1 VIIPSCTL
9 ILQGTPVSTT
19 PKPQNRNRKNLAF
32 IVAYIVI
39 LVFASILIPYDLWF
53 ILAAFFA
60 ASVII
65 LVSWIK
71 KVNSHKLL
79 TFFVGTNIVLDI
91 IAIAIWAIAPAT
103 QWSIYQLGFTIVG
116 AEAAVAAVLFAV
128 ALFGLIKKKKWAP
141 YLALIVTVNQ
151 RVFATYV
158 FFPSTAIG
166 VTLIWSLIII
176 YFAYRNIK
184 TQNTHP

>member
-1 VIIPSCTL
+1 M
-9 ILQGTPVSTT
+9 STT
-19 PKPQNRNRKNLAF
+19 KPQNRNRKTIAF
-32 IVAYIVI
+32 VAAYIVI

-60 ASVII
+60 ASLII
-65 LVSWIK
+65 LAAWIK
-71 KVNSHKLL
+71 KINPHKIL
-79 TFFVGTNIVLDI
+79 TAFVAANIVLDI
-91 IAIAIWAIAPAT
+91 IAIAIWAGAPAT

-116 AEAAVAAVLFAV
+116 TEAAVAAVLFTV
-128 ALFGLIKKKKWAP
+128 ALFGLLKKKKWAP
-141 YLALIVTVNQ
+141 YLALLVTINQ

-176 YFAYRNIK
+176 YFAYRDIK
-184 TQNTHP
+184 TQNAHP

>member
-1 VIIPSCTL
+1 M
-9 ILQGTPVSTT
+9 STT
-19 PKPQNRNRKNLAF
+19 KPQKRNRKTLAF
-32 IVAYIVI
+32 IIAYIVI
-39 LVFASILIPYDLWF
+39 LAFASILIPYDLWF

-60 ASVII
+60 ASLII
-65 LVSWIK
+65 LAAWIK
-71 KVNSHKLL
+71 KVNPHKML
-79 TFFVGTNIVLDI
+79 TAFVAANIVLDI
-91 IAIAIWAIAPAT
+91 IAIAVWAGAPAT

-116 AEAAVAAVLFAV
+116 TEAAIAAALYAV
-128 ALFGLIKKKKWAP
+128 TFFGLIKKKKWAP
-141 YLALIVTVNQ
+141 YLALIVTINQ

-176 YFAYRNIK
+176 YFAYRDIK